1 MRILSNEIGALDAV
15 AHNWAVQ
22 DETVAFLEAPAS
34 QYSLSNLTGIDV
46 DIMLL
51 ADSSAQIVFSQAFDP
66 QSERPTP
73 MVQSL
78 QRHLANDSPLV
89 HHNSPQSSVAG
100 IVLLPENPLLVASS
114 PVVAAEAEPAILGT
128 LIVGR
133 YLDTHEIERL
143 AEITRSSLTLHR
155 SNDPR
160 MPADYHAA
168 YLSVLEDPICG
179 NQGYRRGTKYQTP

>member
-1 MRILSNEIGALDAV
+1 MQLRKKTLVIVGLTTFSLTVVLYIIARNTVLNRFTRLENQLAEQNVERVLRILSNEIGALDAL

-73 MVQSL
+73 ME
-78 QRHLANDSPLV
+78 
-89 HHNSPQSSVAG
+89 
-100 IVLLPENPLLVASS
+100 I
-114 PVVAAEAEPAILGT
+114 AAFIAVIRLRRDPT
-128 LIVGR
+128 R
-133 YLDTHEIERL
+133 YMY
-143 AEITRSSLTLHR
+143 
-155 SNDPR
+155 P
-160 MPADYHAA
+160 
-168 YLSVLEDPICG
+168 
-179 NQGYRRGTKYQTP
+179 